1 MQYRLFQNSIVLIKV
16 MKFCFLYWLQPEYLS
31 TCADILERQISCYP
45 FPMLRLY
52 IHNLSIYLTLYS
64 STLFEYKVLLIE
76 LLEVFKHVYLPST
89 VSINSLSSLTILLY
103 DILKPHNIHMDKKCK
118 SLDHFQKFLV
128 ILNISSYWHWY
139 LWVTKTFRT
148 SINNI
153 HLMNYYQ

>member
-1 MQYRLFQNSIVLIKV
+1 

-31 TCADILERQISCYP
+31 TCVDILERQIPCYP
-45 FPMLRLY
+45 LPMLRLY

-148 SINNI
+148 FINNI